1 MLSLKR
7 DSAFLR
13 GAVPALALEFL
24 RFVLCL
30 ERWVA
35 CLARDRIRV
44 AAVKARRGLDGVP
57 NVLHLRALADERLQ
71 VSVELAF
78 ARFFE
83 LLRQGGEVL
92 ILISGGPIDTEAR
105 AARKLRMDSI
115 IVRPLPS
122 RKG

>member
-44 AAVKARRGLDGVP
+44 AAVKASP
-57 NVLHLRALADERLQ
+57 TSFISA
-71 VSVELAF
+71 
-78 ARFFE
+78 
-83 LLRQGGEVL
+83 LLRMNGF
-92 ILISGGPIDTEAR
+92 R
-105 AARKLRMDSI
+105 
-115 IVRPLPS
+115 
-122 RKG
+122 